1 MYRIV
6 GKKRLFIYTQFHKDI
21 NNYNYIYI
29 IVSIFI
35 DTLKGQKTNQTPV
48 WLMRQAGR
56 HLPEYINIRKQFKN
70 LMDMFLDPPTILEVS
85 MQPVKRY
92 DMDACIVFSDIL
104 IAPYAAGSNV
114 KFVEGQGPIIEF
126 NENINYNYEKTSALA
141 SGIKKIKENTNTP
154 LIGFAGGVWTTL
166 FYCLYEKDERQ
177 KLESK
182 DISKKTSQIDSLIEQ
197 MTLAIIQHAEMQ
209 IDCGIDAFQIF
220 ESAAEHLNDEQFKK
234 WCIQPTK
241 KIIESIKKIKDI
253 PIIGFP
259 RNTNLA
265 CYKKYSNIDKLDC
278 ITLDYNFPLDKINEL
293 NDKIVFQGN
302 LDPKHLLKDSQNLN
316 QKIEEILF
324 AFRERPHIFN
334 LGHGVLPATSIEKVE
349 QMLLQIRSK

>member
-1 MYRIV
+1 M
-6 GKKRLFIYTQFHKDI
+6 
-21 NNYNYIYI
+21 
-29 IVSIFI
+29 SIFI
-35 DTLKGQKTNQTPV
+35 DTLKGQKTNLTPV

-56 HLPEYINIRKQFKN
+56 HLPEYISIRKQFAN
-70 LMDMFLDPPTILEVS
+70 LMDMFLDPLTILEVS
-85 MQPVKRY
+85 LQPVNRY
-92 DMDACIVFSDIL
+92 GMDACIVFSDIL
-104 IAPYAAGSNV
+104 ITPFAAGSSV
-114 KFVEGQGPIIEF
+114 SFIEGQGPVIKF
-126 NENINYNYEKTSALA
+126 NENMSYNLEKTLPLA
-141 SGIKKIKENTNTP
+141 TGIKKIKENTDVP
-154 LIGFAGGVWTTL
+154 LIGFAGGAWTTL
-166 FYCLYEKDERQ
+166 FYCLYEKNERQ
-177 KLESK
+177 KIKFK
-182 DISKKTSQIDSLIEQ
+182 DVVKKTSQIDNLIDQ
-197 MTLAIIQHAEMQ
+197 MTCAIIQHAEMQ

-302 LDPKHLLKDSQNLN
+302 LDPKHLLKDSQNLS

-334 LGHGVLPATSIEKVE
+334 LGHGVLPETSIEKVE
-349 QMLLQIRSK
+349 KMLLQIRSK

>member
-1 MYRIV
+1 M
-6 GKKRLFIYTQFHKDI
+6 
-21 NNYNYIYI
+21 
-29 IVSIFI
+29 SIFI
-35 DTLKGQKTNQTPV
+35 DTLRGQKTNSTPV

-56 HLPEYINIRKQFKN
+56 HLPEYIKVRKQFKD
-70 LMDMFLDPPTILEVS
+70 LLDMFLDPPTILEVS

-92 DMDACIVFSDIL
+92 NMDACIVFSDIL
-104 IAPYAAGSNV
+104 ITPYAAGSNV
-114 KFVEGQGPIIEF
+114 RFVEGQGPIIKF
-126 NENINYNYEKTSALA
+126 NENIDYDHKKTQPIAL
-141 SGIKKIKENTNTP
+141 GIKKIKENTNTP

-166 FYCLYEKDERQ
+166 FYCLYEKNVRQ
-177 KLESK
+177 KLTPE
-182 DISKKTSQIDSLIEQ
+182 DILKKNSQIDNLIER
-197 MTLAIIQHAEMQ
+197 MTLATIQHAEMQ

-220 ESAAEHLNDEQFKK
+220 ESAAEHLNDEQFNK

-241 KIIESIKKIKDI
+241 KIIESIKRIKDI

-278 ITLDYNFPLDKINEL
+278 ISLDYNFSLDKINEL
-293 NDKIVFQGN
+293 NQKIVFQGN
-302 LDPKHLLKDSQNLN
+302 LDPKFLLENSQNIS

-334 LGHGVLPATSIEKVE
+334 LGHGVLPKTSIEKVE
-349 QMLLQIRSK
+349 EMLSQIRST

>member
-1 MYRIV
+1 M
-6 GKKRLFIYTQFHKDI
+6 
-21 NNYNYIYI
+21 
-29 IVSIFI
+29 SIFI
-35 DTLKGQKTNQTPV
+35 DTLRGQKTNSTPV

-56 HLPEYINIRKQFKN
+56 HLPEYIKVRKQFKD
-70 LMDMFLDPPTILEVS
+70 LLDMFLDPPTILEVS

-92 DMDACIVFSDIL
+92 NMDACIVFSDIL
-104 IAPYAAGSNV
+104 ITPYAAGSNV
-114 KFVEGQGPIIEF
+114 RFVEGQGPIIKF
-126 NENINYNYEKTSALA
+126 NENIDYDHKKTQPIAL
-141 SGIKKIKENTNTP
+141 GIKKIKENTNTP

-166 FYCLYEKDERQ
+166 FYCLYEKNVRQ
-177 KLESK
+177 KLTPE
-182 DISKKTSQIDSLIEQ
+182 DILKKNSQIDNLIER
-197 MTLAIIQHAEMQ
+197 MTLATIQHAEMQ

-220 ESAAEHLNDEQFKK
+220 ESAAEHLNDEQFNK

-241 KIIESIKKIKDI
+241 KIIESIKRIKDI

-278 ITLDYNFPLDKINEL
+278 ISLDHNFPLDKINEL

-302 LDPKHLLKDSQNLN
+302 LDPKHLLKDSQNLS

-334 LGHGVLPATSIEKVE
+334 LGHGVLPETSIEKVE
-349 QMLLQIRSK
+349 QMLLQIRST